1 MAVVT
6 LENAGRTY
14 DGRPVLEGVTLTVPK
29 GSCLALIG
37 HNGAGKTTL
46 MKLIL
51 GLARPTSGSVSVLG
65 VDPANARKAFRRQL
79 GFLPE
84 NVAFHEELTGADT
97 LAFYARLKGFSA
109 RDCPAA
115 RRSPPLDGHRRDPP
129 DRHVRRSDR
138 LWEDRSA
145 PRRHGRRGHVPTF
158 ALKNCAFDLDARG
171 VLAQLHA
178 YRLGKWIG
186 KASKRRKEVRGHT
199 E

>member
-14 DGRPVLEGVTLTVPK
+14 DGRPVIEGVTLAVPK

-46 MKLIL
+46 MKQIL

-84 NVAFHEELTGADT
+84 NVAFHKNPRAPIRLLSMRGSRGSRPETVRHFWSASGSPSLP
-97 LAFYARLKGFSA
+97 LAGLR
-109 RDCPAA
+109 PI
-115 RRSPPLDGHRRDPP
+115 RRVCANGLGSPRP
-129 DRHVRRSDR
+129 
-138 LWEDRSA
+138 
-145 PRRHGRRGHVPTF
+145 
-158 ALKNCAFDLDARG
+158 C
-171 VLAQLHA
+171 
-178 YRLGKWIG
+178 
-186 KASKRRKEVRGHT
+186 
-199 E
+199 

>member
-109 RDCPAA
+109 RDCRHFWSASGSPSLPLAGSRPI
-115 RRSPPLDGHRRDPP
+115 RRVCANGLGSPRP
-129 DRHVRRSDR
+129 
-138 LWEDRSA
+138 
-145 PRRHGRRGHVPTF
+145 
-158 ALKNCAFDLDARG
+158 C
-171 VLAQLHA
+171 
-178 YRLGKWIG
+178 
-186 KASKRRKEVRGHT
+186 
-199 E
+199 